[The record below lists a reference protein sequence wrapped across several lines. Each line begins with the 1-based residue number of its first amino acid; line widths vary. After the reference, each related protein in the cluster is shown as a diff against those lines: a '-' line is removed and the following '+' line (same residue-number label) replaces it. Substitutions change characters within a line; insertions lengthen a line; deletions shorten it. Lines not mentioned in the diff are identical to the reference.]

1 MRVNDVEKV
10 VLLDYDPEVSME
22 EINAVK
28 VKEKMNA
35 ERYAEE
41 KRLVEEAKDVAV
53 VLVVKQKVVGVREK
67 IMASKFEYQKVA
79 TEMDAKAVPMLVL

>member
-1 MRVNDVEKV
+1 
-10 VLLDYDPEVSME
+10 ME